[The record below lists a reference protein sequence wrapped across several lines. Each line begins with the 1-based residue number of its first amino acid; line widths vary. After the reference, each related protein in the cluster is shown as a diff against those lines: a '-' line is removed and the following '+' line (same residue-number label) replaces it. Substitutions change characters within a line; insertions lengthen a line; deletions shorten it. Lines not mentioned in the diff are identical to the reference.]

1 MVSLK
6 KSKQNSWFISQNVVK
21 RDRADDYAHTISRP
35 VDTAAICFG
44 EKKIPR
50 QFLPIDTYEEIRAYI
65 YYILEQYY
73 YQEFLKIN

>member
-21 RDRADDYAHTISRP
+21 RDRADDYAHTISRL

-44 EKKIPR
+44 EKKN
-50 QFLPIDTYEEIRAYI
+50 TEIVFANRY
-65 YYILEQYY
+65 L
-73 YQEFLKIN
+73 